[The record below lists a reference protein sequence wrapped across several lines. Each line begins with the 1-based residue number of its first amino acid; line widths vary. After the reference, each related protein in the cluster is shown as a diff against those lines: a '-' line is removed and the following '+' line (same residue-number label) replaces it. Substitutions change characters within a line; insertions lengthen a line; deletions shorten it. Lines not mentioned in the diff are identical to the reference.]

1 MTDNNSNYNEKR
13 LFPVD
18 LLNDNWPFS
27 FNLAEELVKYNGSH
41 YCSSLKTFLLN
52 TAIREDSDQESD
64 SDTEISADSDQES
77 DSDYIENGN
86 LADNNFSFKNKK
98 VYYYYV
104 PPGVDETW
112 VLRLLAKPAG
122 TMYCMDNVSYD
133 NLMYEAIKFFMKDNI
148 EESPF
153 KDNLGALQIVTVQ
166 LLWSPLSKLLLY
178 TRYSS
183 FVKDLIEDKKCM
195 EKFQVELML
204 CSYRIMEKTI
214 EREDFYTFFLSEKM
228 ISPRDRL
235 LNLLY
240 FSTLSREDRETFV
253 DNFFKRNNFEE
264 IISYYEEALSDSGYL
279 KKKNHT

>member
-86 LADNNFSFKNKK
+86 LADSYFRFKNKK

-104 PPGVDETW
+104 PPEVNETR
-112 VLRLLAKPAG
+112 VLPAG

-133 NLMYEAIKFFMKDNI
+133 NLMYEAIKFFMKYNI
-148 EESPF
+148 EEPQF
-153 KDNLGALQIVTVQ
+153 KDDLESLQIVTVQ
-166 LLWSPLSKLLLY
+166 LLWWPLSKLLLY

-183 FVKDLIEDKKCM
+183 FVKDLIEEKKCM
-195 EKFQVELML
+195 EKFQVELMF
-204 CSYRIMEKTI
+204 CSYRLTVKTI

-228 ISPRDRL
+228 ISPRDRF

-264 IISYYEEALSDSGYL
+264 IISYYEKFLSDSGYL
-279 KKKNHT
+279 